1 MTLNQVQSL
10 PRPVYLDHHAT
21 TPLDP
26 AVLDAMMPYLTDK
39 FGNAS
44 SRTHAYGWEAEEA
57 VNQAR
62 EQVAALINARPEE
75 IVFTS
80 GATESDNLALKG
92 IARGYRQAVTA
103 RDRGNHI
110 ITTTT
115 EHRAILDAC
124 EALEAEGFDVTYV
137 PVDRGGL
144 VDPEDIRQAITPRTI
159 LISVMYVN
167 AEIGTIGPLAE
178 IGAIAREHGV
188 LFHSDAVQGVGKIAC
203 NVDDLGVD
211 LMSISAHKIYGPKG
225 IGALYVRKTHPERIR
240 LQPMIDGGG
249 QERGLRSGTA
259 NVPGIVGLGK
269 ACEVCQSQWETEA
282 IRLRGLRQRLHDGL
296 TARIDDISLNGHP
309 EPRLPGNLNLSFSS
323 VQGESLLLSMQH
335 VAALSAGSACSSG
348 SNEPSYVLRAI
359 GVDDI
364 LANAS
369 IRFGLGRSTTSEDI
383 DVVIDALV
391 EKVGR
396 LRALAPVNKGRPF
409 GSAPAG

>member
-1 MTLNQVQSL
+1 MTLTRVQGGL
-10 PRPVYLDHHAT
+10 PRPIYLDHHAT
-21 TPLDP
+21 TPLDS
-26 AVLDAMMPYLTDK
+26 AVLEAMMPYLTEK

-57 VNQAR
+57 VHQAR

-92 IARGYRQAVTA
+92 IARAY
-103 RDRGNHI
+103 RDRGNHL

-124 EALEAEGFDVTYV
+124 QALEAEGFDVTYV

-144 VDPEDIRQAITPRTI
+144 VDPEDVRCAITPRTI

-167 AEIGTIGPLAE
+167 AEIGTIGPLAD
-178 IGAIAREHGV
+178 IGAVAREHGV

-240 LQPMIDGGG
+240 LYPMIDGGG

-282 IRLRGLRQRLHDGL
+282 IRLHGLRQRLHDGL
-296 TARIDDISLNGHP
+296 MTRIDDVYLNGHP
-309 EPRLPGNLNLSFSS
+309 EPRLPGNLNVSFAS
-323 VQGESLLLSMQH
+323 VQGESL
-335 VAALSAGSACSSG
+335 
-348 SNEPSYVLRAI
+348 
-359 GVDDI
+359 
-364 LANAS
+364 
-369 IRFGLGRSTTSEDI
+369 
-383 DVVIDALV
+383 
-391 EKVGR
+391 
-396 LRALAPVNKGRPF
+396 
-409 GSAPAG
+409 

>member
-1 MTLNQVQSL
+1 MTTRLADGH
-10 PRPVYLDHHAT
+10 RPIYLDHHAT
-21 TPLDP
+21 TPLDS
-26 AVLDAMMPYLTDK
+26 AVLNAMMPYLTDK

-57 VNQAR
+57 VHQAR

-92 IARGYRQAVTA
+92 IARAY

-124 EALEAEGFDVTYV
+124 QALEAEGFDITCV

-144 VDPEDIRQAITPRTI
+144 VDPEDVRRAITPRTI

-167 AEIGTIGPLAE
+167 AEIGTIAPLAD

-225 IGALYVRKTHPERIR
+225 VGALYVRKTHPERIR
-240 LQPMIDGGG
+240 LHPMIDGGG

-282 IRLRGLRQRLHDGL
+282 IRLRGLRQQLHDGL
-296 TARIDDISLNGHP
+296 TARIDDIHLNGHP
-309 EPRLPGNLNLSFSS
+309 EPRLPGNLNVSFAR

-359 GVDDI
+359 GLDDI

-369 IRFGLGRSTTSEDI
+369 IRFGLGRSTTAADI
-383 DVVIDALV
+383 DIVVEALV
-391 EKVGR
+391 ERVAR
-396 LRALAPVNKGRPF
+396 LRALAPMSSDQQVGR
-409 GSAPAG
+409 

>member
-1 MTLNQVQSL
+1 MT
-10 PRPVYLDHHAT
+10 PRPIYLDHHAT
-21 TPLDP
+21 TPLDS
-26 AVLDAMMPYLTDK
+26 AVLEAMMPYLTDK

-57 VNQAR
+57 VHQAR
-62 EQVAALINARPEE
+62 EQVASLINAKPEE

-92 IARGYRQAVTA
+92 IARAY

-124 EALEAEGFDVTYV
+124 QALEAEGFDVTYV

-144 VDPEDIRQAITPRTI
+144 VDPEDVRRAITARTI

-167 AEIGTIGPLAE
+167 AEIGTIAPLAD
-178 IGAIAREHGV
+178 IGAMAREYGV

-203 NVDDLGVD
+203 NVDDLRVD

-240 LQPMIDGGG
+240 LHPMIDGGG
-249 QERGLRSGTA
+249 QERGVRSGTA
-259 NVPGIVGLGK
+259 NVPGIVGFGK
-269 ACEVCQSQWETEA
+269 ACEVCQSQWKTEA
-282 IRLRGLRQRLHDGL
+282 IRLRGLRQRLYDGL
-296 TARIDDISLNGHP
+296 TARMDDIYLNGHA
-309 EPRLPGNLNLSFSS
+309 EPRLPGNLNVSFAS
-323 VQGESLLLSMQH
+323 VQGESLLLSLQH

-348 SNEPSYVLRAI
+348 SDEPSYVLRAI
-359 GVDDI
+359 GMDDI

-369 IRFGLGRSTTSEDI
+369 IRFGLGRSTTAEDI
-383 DVVIDALV
+383 DIVIDALV

-396 LRALAPVNKGRPF
+396 LRALSPMSKGQPF
-409 GSAPAG
+409 GSAPAANR

>member
-1 MTLNQVQSL
+1 MTPNRQGGP
-10 PRPVYLDHHAT
+10 PRLADGHRPIYLDHHAT
-21 TPLDP
+21 TPLDS
-26 AVLDAMMPYLTDK
+26 AVLEAMMPYLTDK

-57 VNQAR
+57 VHQAR

-92 IARGYRQAVTA
+92 VARAYRN
-103 RDRGNHI
+103 RGNHL

-115 EHRAILDAC
+115 EHRAVLDAC
-124 EALEAEGFDVTYV
+124 QALEAEGFDVTYV

-144 VDPEDIRQAITPRTI
+144 VDPEDVRRAITPRTT

-167 AEIGTIGPLAE
+167 AEIGTIGPLAD

-203 NVDDLGVD
+203 NVDDLRVD
-211 LMSISAHKIYGPKG
+211 LMSISAHKLYGPKG

-259 NVPGIVGLGK
+259 NVPGIVGFGK
-269 ACEVCQSQWETEA
+269 ACEVCQSQWEAEA
-282 IRLRGLRQRLHDGL
+282 TRLRGLRQRLHDGL
-296 TARIDDISLNGHP
+296 TARIDDIYLNGHP
-309 EPRLPGNLNLSFSS
+309 EPRLPGNLNLSFVR

-369 IRFGLGRSTTSEDI
+369 IRFGLGRSTTAGDI
-383 DVVIDALV
+383 DLVMDALA
-391 EKVGR
+391 EKVAR
-396 LRALAPVNKGRPF
+396 LRALAPA
-409 GSAPAG
+409 GSGQLLNSS

>member
-1 MTLNQVQSL
+1 MTTRLADGH
-10 PRPVYLDHHAT
+10 RPIYLDHHAT
-21 TPLDP
+21 TPLDS
-26 AVLDAMMPYLTDK
+26 AVLEAMMPYLTDR

-57 VNQAR
+57 VHQAR

-92 IARGYRQAVTA
+92 IARAN

-115 EHRAILDAC
+115 EHRAVLDAC
-124 EALEAEGFDVTYV
+124 EALEAEGFDVTYL
-137 PVDRGGL
+137 PVDHGGL
-144 VDPEDIRQAITPRTI
+144 VNPEDVRRAITPLTT

-167 AEIGTIGPLAE
+167 AEIGTIAPIAD
-178 IGAIAREHGV
+178 IGAIARERGV

-203 NVDDLGVD
+203 NVDDLRVD

-225 IGALYVRKTHPERIR
+225 IGALYVRKTHPQRIR
-240 LQPMIDGGG
+240 LRPLIDGGG

-259 NVPGIVGLGK
+259 NVPGIVGFGK
-269 ACEVCQSQWETEA
+269 ACAVCQSQWESES
-282 IRLRGLRQRLHDGL
+282 IRLQHLRQRLRDGL
-296 TARIDDISLNGHP
+296 SARIDDVFLNGHA
-309 EPRLPGNLNLSFSS
+309 EPRLPGNLNVSFAQ

-359 GVDDI
+359 GMDDI

-369 IRFGLGRSTTSEDI
+369 IRFGLGRSTSADEI
-383 DVVIDALV
+383 DLVIDALV
-391 EKVGR
+391 ENVGR
-396 LRALAPVNKGRPF
+396 LRALAPAGGVQQAGR
-409 GSAPAG
+409 

>member
-1 MTLNQVQSL
+1 MTTRLADGH
-10 PRPVYLDHHAT
+10 RPIYLDHHAT
-21 TPLDP
+21 TPLDS
-26 AVLDAMMPYLTDK
+26 AVLEAMMPYLTDK

-57 VNQAR
+57 VHQAR

-92 IARGYRQAVTA
+92 IARAN

-115 EHRAILDAC
+115 EHRAVLDAC
-124 EALEAEGFDVTYV
+124 EALEAEGFDVTYL

-144 VDPEDIRQAITPRTI
+144 VNPEDVRRAITPLTI
-159 LISVMYVN
+159 LISVMFVN
-167 AEIGTIGPLAE
+167 AEIGTIAPIAD
-178 IGAIAREHGV
+178 IGAIAEEHGV

-203 NVDDLGVD
+203 NVDDLRVD

-225 IGALYVRKTHPERIR
+225 IGALYVRKRHPQRIR
-240 LQPMIDGGG
+240 LHPLIDGGG

-259 NVPGIVGLGK
+259 NVPGIVGFGK
-269 ACEVCQSQWETEA
+269 ACEVCESQWESEA
-282 IRLRGLRQRLHDGL
+282 IRLRSLRQRLHDGL
-296 TARIDDISLNGHP
+296 SARIDDVFLNGHP
-309 EPRLPGNLNLSFSS
+309 EPRLPGNLNVSFAQ

-359 GVDDI
+359 GMDDI

-369 IRFGLGRSTTSEDI
+369 IRFGLGRSTTAAEI

-391 EKVGR
+391 ENVGR
-396 LRALAPVNKGRPF
+396 LRALAPAGSVQQAGR
-409 GSAPAG
+409 

>member
-309 EPRLPGNLNLSFSS
+309 EPRLPGNLNLSFAS

>member
-1 MTLNQVQSL
+1 MTS
-10 PRPVYLDHHAT
+10 RPIYLDHHAT
-21 TPLDP
+21 TPLDGT
-26 AVLDAMMPYLTDK
+26 VLEAMMPYLTDK

-57 VNQAR
+57 VHQAR

-92 IARGYRQAVTA
+92 IARAY

-115 EHRAILDAC
+115 EHRAVLDSC
-124 EALEAEGFDVTYV
+124 EALEAEGFEVTYL
-137 PVDRGGL
+137 PVDHGGL
-144 VDPEDIRQAITPRTI
+144 VNPEDVRRAITPLTS

-167 AEIGTIGPLAE
+167 AEIGTIAPIAD

-203 NVDDLGVD
+203 NVDDLRVD

-225 IGALYVRKTHPERIR
+225 IGALYVRKSHPQRIR
-240 LQPMIDGGG
+240 LHPLIDGGG

-259 NVPGIVGLGK
+259 NVPGIVGFGK
-269 ACEVCQSQWETEA
+269 ACEVCQSEWESEA
-282 IRLRGLRQRLHDGL
+282 IRLRCLRQRLHDGL
-296 TARIDDISLNGHP
+296 SARIDDVFLNGHA
-309 EPRLPGNLNLSFSS
+309 EPRLPGNLNVSFAQ

-359 GVDDI
+359 GMDNI

-369 IRFGLGRSTTSEDI
+369 IRFGLGRSTTAEEI
-383 DVVIDALV
+383 DVVIDSLV

-396 LRALAPVNKGRPF
+396 LRALAPAGGMQQAGR
-409 GSAPAG
+409 

>member
-1 MTLNQVQSL
+1 MTRLADGH
-10 PRPVYLDHHAT
+10 RPIYLDHHAT
-21 TPLDP
+21 TPLDS

-57 VNQAR
+57 VHQAR
-62 EQVAALINARPEE
+62 EQVASLINARPEE

-92 IARGYRQAVTA
+92 IARGY

-144 VDPEDIRQAITPRTI
+144 VDPEDVRRAITPRTV
-159 LISVMYVN
+159 LVSVMYVN

-211 LMSISAHKIYGPKG
+211 LMSISAHKLYGPKG

-269 ACEVCQSQWETEA
+269 ACELCQLHWETEA

-296 TARIDDISLNGHP
+296 TARMDDVSLNGYA
-309 EPRLPGNLNLSFSS
+309 EPRLPGNLNVSFAR

-348 SNEPSYVLRAI
+348 SDEPSYVLRAI

-369 IRFGLGRSTTSEDI
+369 IRFGLGRSTTVEDI

-396 LRALAPVNKGRPF
+396 LRALAPTSKG
-409 GSAPAG
+409 

>member
-1 MTLNQVQSL
+1 MTTRLADGH
-10 PRPVYLDHHAT
+10 RPIYLDHHAT

-57 VNQAR
+57 VHQAR
-62 EQVAALINARPEE
+62 EQVASLINARPEE

-92 IARGYRQAVTA
+92 IARGYG
-103 RDRGNHI
+103 DRGNHI

-144 VDPEDIRQAITPRTI
+144 VDPEDVRRAMTPRTI
-159 LISVMYVN
+159 LVSVMYVN
-167 AEIGTIGPLAE
+167 AEIGTIGPVAE

-240 LQPMIDGGG
+240 LHPMIDGGG

-269 ACEVCQSQWETEA
+269 ACELCQSHWETEA
-282 IRLRGLRQRLHDGL
+282 IRLRGLRQRLYDGL
-296 TARIDDISLNGHP
+296 TARIDDVSLNGYP
-309 EPRLPGNLNLSFSS
+309 EPRLPGNLNVNFAH

-369 IRFGLGRSTTSEDI
+369 IRFGLGRSTTAEDI

-396 LRALAPVNKGRPF
+396 LRALAPTVSVQQARH
-409 GSAPAG
+409 

>member
-1 MTLNQVQSL
+1 MT
-10 PRPVYLDHHAT
+10 PRPIYLDHHAT
-21 TPLDP
+21 TPLDGT
-26 AVLDAMMPYLTDK
+26 VLEAMMPYLTDK

-57 VNQAR
+57 VHQAR

-92 IARGYRQAVTA
+92 IARAY

-115 EHRAILDAC
+115 EHRAVLDSC
-124 EALEAEGFDVTYV
+124 EALEAEGFEVTFL
-137 PVDRGGL
+137 PVDHGGL
-144 VDPEDIRQAITPRTI
+144 VNPEDVRRAITPLTV

-167 AEIGTIGPLAE
+167 AEIGTIAPIAD

-203 NVDDLGVD
+203 NVDDLRVD

-225 IGALYVRKTHPERIR
+225 IGALYVRKSHPQRIR
-240 LQPMIDGGG
+240 LHPLIDGGG

-259 NVPGIVGLGK
+259 NVPGIVGFGK
-269 ACEVCQSQWETEA
+269 ACEVCQSEWESEA
-282 IRLRGLRQRLHDGL
+282 IRLRCLRQRLHDGL
-296 TARIDDISLNGHP
+296 SARIDDVFLNGHA
-309 EPRLPGNLNLSFSS
+309 EPRLPGNLNVSFAQ

-359 GVDDI
+359 GMDNI

-369 IRFGLGRSTTSEDI
+369 IRFGLGRSTTAEEI
-383 DVVIDALV
+383 DVVIDSLV

-396 LRALAPVNKGRPF
+396 LRALAPAGGMQQAGR
-409 GSAPAG
+409 

>member
-1 MTLNQVQSL
+1 MTTRLADGH
-10 PRPVYLDHHAT
+10 RPIYLDHHAT
-21 TPLDP
+21 TPLDS
-26 AVLDAMMPYLTDK
+26 AVLEAMMPYLTDK

-57 VNQAR
+57 VHQAR

-80 GATESDNLALKG
+80 GATESDNLAIKG
-92 IARGYRQAVTA
+92 IVRAN

-115 EHRAILDAC
+115 EHRAVLDAC
-124 EALEAEGFDVTYV
+124 EALEAEGFDVTYL
-137 PVDRGGL
+137 PVDPGGL
-144 VDPEDIRQAITPRTI
+144 VNPEDVRRAITPLTV

-167 AEIGTIGPLAE
+167 AEIGTIAPIAD
-178 IGAIAREHGV
+178 IGAIAEEHGV

-203 NVDDLGVD
+203 NVDDLRVD

-225 IGALYVRKTHPERIR
+225 IGALYVRKTHPQRIR
-240 LQPMIDGGG
+240 LHPLIDGGR

-259 NVPGIVGLGK
+259 NVPGIVGFGK
-269 ACEVCQSQWETEA
+269 ACEVCQSQWESES
-282 IRLRGLRQRLHDGL
+282 IRLRHLRQRLHDGL
-296 TARIDDISLNGHP
+296 SARIDDVFLNGHP
-309 EPRLPGNLNLSFSS
+309 EPRLPGNLNVSFAQ

-359 GVDDI
+359 GMDDI

-369 IRFGLGRSTTSEDI
+369 IRFGLGRSTTTEEI

-391 EKVGR
+391 ENVGR
-396 LRALAPVNKGRPF
+396 LRALAPAGSVQQAGR
-409 GSAPAG
+409 

>member
-1 MTLNQVQSL
+1 MT
-10 PRPVYLDHHAT
+10 PRPIYLDHHAT
-21 TPLDP
+21 TPLDS

-57 VNQAR
+57 VHQAR

-92 IARGYRQAVTA
+92 IARAYRE
-103 RDRGNHI
+103 RGNHV
-110 ITTTT
+110 ITCTT
-115 EHRAILDAC
+115 EHRAVLDSC
-124 EALEAEGFDVTYV
+124 QSLEAEGFEVTYV
-137 PVDRGGL
+137 PVDSGGL
-144 VDPEDIRQAITPRTI
+144 VDPDDVRRAITPRTI
-159 LISVMYVN
+159 LISIMYVN
-167 AEIGTIGPLAE
+167 AEIGTIAPLAE
-178 IGAIAREHGV
+178 IGAIARERGV

-203 NVDDLGVD
+203 NVDDLRVD

-225 IGALYVRKTHPERIR
+225 VGALYVRKTHPQRIR
-240 LQPMIDGGG
+240 LHPMIDGGG

-269 ACEVCQSQWETEA
+269 ACEVCQSEWEGEA
-282 IRLRGLRQRLHDGL
+282 IRLRGLRRRLHEGL
-296 TARIDDISLNGHP
+296 TARIDDVFLNGCA
-309 EPRLPGNLNLSFSS
+309 EPRLPGNLNVSFAQ

-359 GVDDI
+359 GMDDI

-369 IRFGLGRSTTSEDI
+369 IRFGLGRTTTSAEI
-383 DVVIDALV
+383 DTVVDALV

-396 LRALAPVNKGRPF
+396 LRALAPAGGVQQAGR
-409 GSAPAG
+409 

>member
-1 MTLNQVQSL
+1 MT
-10 PRPVYLDHHAT
+10 PRLADGHRPIYLDHHAT
-21 TPLDP
+21 TPLDS
-26 AVLDAMMPYLTDK
+26 AVLEAMMPYLTDK

-57 VNQAR
+57 VHQAR
-62 EQVAALINARPEE
+62 EQVASLINARPEE

-92 IARGYRQAVTA
+92 IARAYQ
-103 RDRGNHI
+103 DRGSHI

-144 VDPEDIRQAITPRTI
+144 VDPEDVRRAITPRTI

-167 AEIGTIGPLAE
+167 AEIGTIAPLAD
-178 IGAIAREHGV
+178 IGAVAREHGV

-203 NVDDLGVD
+203 DVDALGID
-211 LMSISAHKIYGPKG
+211 LMSMSAHKIYGPKG

-240 LQPMIDGGG
+240 LHPMIDGGG

-259 NVPGIVGLGK
+259 NVPGIVGFGK
-269 ACEVCQSQWETEA
+269 ACEVCQEQWEAEGA
-282 IRLRGLRQRLHDGL
+282 RLRGLRQRLYDGL
-296 TARIDDISLNGHP
+296 MERLDDIHLNGHA
-309 EPRLPGNLNLSFSS
+309 EPRLPGNLNMSFAH
-323 VQGESLLLSMQH
+323 VQGESLLLSLQH

-348 SNEPSYVLRAI
+348 SDEPSYVLRAI
-359 GVDDI
+359 GMDDI

-369 IRFGLGRSTTSEDI
+369 IRFGLGRSTTAKDI

-396 LRALAPVNKGRPF
+396 LRALSPM
-409 GSAPAG
+409 GSV

>member
-1 MTLNQVQSL
+1 MT
-10 PRPVYLDHHAT
+10 PRPIYLDHHAT
-21 TPLDP
+21 TPLDS

-57 VNQAR
+57 VHQAR

-92 IARGYRQAVTA
+92 IARAYRE
-103 RDRGNHI
+103 RGNHV
-110 ITTTT
+110 ITCTT
-115 EHRAILDAC
+115 EHRAVLDSC
-124 EALEAEGFDVTYV
+124 QALEAEGFEVTYV
-137 PVDRGGL
+137 PVDSGGV
-144 VDPEDIRQAITPRTI
+144 VDPADVRRAITPRTI
-159 LISVMYVN
+159 LISIMYVN
-167 AEIGTIGPLAE
+167 AEIGTIAPLAE
-178 IGAIAREHGV
+178 IGAIARERGV

-203 NVDDLGVD
+203 NVDDLRVD

-225 IGALYVRKTHPERIR
+225 VGALYVRKTHPQRIR
-240 LQPMIDGGG
+240 LHPMIDGGG

-269 ACEVCQSQWETEA
+269 ACEVCQSEWEGEA
-282 IRLRGLRQRLHDGL
+282 IRLRGLRRRLHQGL
-296 TARIDDISLNGHP
+296 TARIDDVFLNGCA
-309 EPRLPGNLNLSFSS
+309 EPRLPGNLNVSFAQ

-359 GVDDI
+359 GMDDI

-369 IRFGLGRSTTSEDI
+369 IRFGLGRTTTSAEI
-383 DVVIDALV
+383 DTVIDALV

-396 LRALAPVNKGRPF
+396 LRALAPAGGVQQAGR
-409 GSAPAG
+409 

>member
-1 MTLNQVQSL
+1 MT
-10 PRPVYLDHHAT
+10 PRPIYLDHHAT
-21 TPLDP
+21 TPLDS
-26 AVLDAMMPYLTDK
+26 AVLEAMMPYLTDK

-57 VNQAR
+57 VHQAR

-92 IARGYRQAVTA
+92 IARAYQ
-103 RDRGNHI
+103 DRGNHI

-124 EALEAEGFDVTYV
+124 QALEAEGFDVTYV

-144 VDPEDIRQAITPRTI
+144 VDPEDVRRAITPRTI

-167 AEIGTIGPLAE
+167 AEIGTIAPLAD
-178 IGAIAREHGV
+178 IGAVAREHGV

-203 NVDDLGVD
+203 NVDDLRVD

-225 IGALYVRKTHPERIR
+225 VGALYVRKTHPERIR
-240 LQPMIDGGG
+240 LRPMIDGGG
-249 QERGLRSGTA
+249 QEHGLRSGTA
-259 NVPGIVGLGK
+259 NVPGIVGFGK
-269 ACEVCQSQWETEA
+269 ACEVCQTQWEPEA
-282 IRLRGLRQRLHDGL
+282 IRLRGLRHRLHEGL
-296 TARIDDISLNGHP
+296 TARIDDIYLNGHA
-309 EPRLPGNLNLSFSS
+309 EPRLPGNLNVSFAS
-323 VQGESLLLSMQH
+323 VQGESLLLSLQH

-359 GVDDI
+359 GLDDI

-369 IRFGLGRSTTSEDI
+369 IRFGLGRSTTAEEI
-383 DVVIDALV
+383 DVVVDALV
-391 EKVGR
+391 EKVAR
-396 LRALAPVNKGRPF
+396 LRALSPMSKGQPF
-409 GSAPAG
+409 GSAPAANR